1 MELRRAALAQ
11 RPRPGLRRAVEEEPD
26 CVLQLLSNINFTAG
40 QLVKNGDLLFE
51 FATRDKELTLALAQA
66 ILKQAEAQ
74 LRLAEVNLK
83 NAQTLRTRNVASE
96 MRLLEAE
103 AQRDIAAAKAE
114 EARANV
120 QLAELALERLT
131 KPCLV
136 R

>member
-1 MELRRAALAQ
+1 M
-11 RPRPGLRRAVEEEPD
+11 
-26 CVLQLLSNINFTAG
+26 LQLLSNINFTAG

-120 QLAELALERLT
+120 QLAELALRAC
-131 KPCLV
+131 PV
-136 R
+136 RS